1 MRTRGTRRVF
11 CLPKAR
17 KFVIPNSSR
26 PMTFIDFF
34 CDEVIFAEILE
45 NNGKTQTLKKKKES
59 SVQPLRIYHLTMVIF
74 CYLSL

>member
-45 NNGKTQTLKKKKES
+45 NNGKTQTLKKKSE
-59 SVQPLRIYHLTMVIF
+59 ITHLT
-74 CYLSL
+74 

>member
-11 CLPKAR
+11 CLPKVR

-45 NNGKTQTLKKKKES
+45 NNGKTQNFFFKKKS
-59 SVQPLRIYHLTMVIF
+59 HQCNH
-74 CYLSL
+74 